1 MIDQIVL
8 AMISIMDTPQD
19 PVFQERLAGEVEVKG
34 AHIYDFVTV
43 FHLRVFLL
51 LGDVLVSL
59 RLVKIAIDVE
69 LLGGRITRHRHA
81 GRDRLGTSLLLRIF
95 GRQGWLV
102 SRSDFSPLVE
112 SVRFQLMISVLLDG

>member
-1 MIDQIVL
+1 M
-8 AMISIMDTPQD
+8 
-19 PVFQERLAGEVEVKG
+19 
-34 AHIYDFVTV
+34 TV

-59 RLVKIAIDVE
+59 GLVKIAIDVE

-81 GRDRLGTSLLLRIF
+81 GRDRLDTSLLLRVF

-102 SRSDFSPLVE
+102 CRSDFSPLVE
-112 SVRFQLMISVLLDG
+112 SVRFQLMVSVLLDDGDISLKGRCIDILHLQILLGVKIPVRAIHAAEG